1 MAGNTSDTVT
11 RRIGMATSYPNT
23 SEDMTY
29 DSDVVCDEEEFVGD
43 IPMDNRLIMNELNH
57 QCLLMMFSLR
67 GAVLGKDEDGF
78 LFLKYWKRKNI
89 LNKCSQVIMRK
100 PIIYLSGFCSRNR
113 GLHWRI

>member
-1 MAGNTSDTVT
+1 MVGNTDTSDTVFS
-11 RRIGMATSYPNT
+11 RDEMLESFTSNF
-23 SEDMTY
+23 
-29 DSDVVCDEEEFVGD
+29 CDN
-43 IPMDNRLIMNELNH
+43 ISRDNRLLMKELIRQN
-57 QCLLMMFSLR
+57 LLLLYSSM